1 MFIDSDLAA
10 VCEHGTRIIIQH
22 GNAMF
27 EKVGGNWIIMSLQFD
42 VPAPGQFE
50 GDVEVAR
57 RA

>member
-27 EKVGGNWIIMSLQFD
+27 EKVGGNWIIMSLPFEVPASRQFD
-42 VPAPGQFE
+42 S
-50 GDVEVAR
+50 DVEAAC